1 MKRRALIIRMPST
14 GGVATTTTAFSHEL
28 YTSKR
33 QQTLYNI
40 KQKVRPQINLSTEV
54 PSTRSEE
61 LSTLNHTTTF
71 GGLSDAAL
79 LQRFETTAVKWET
92 FYSSK

>member
-1 MKRRALIIRMPST
+1 MAPIIRMPST
-14 GGVATTTTAFSHEL
+14 GGVQTTATAFSDEL
-28 YTSKR
+28 HTSKQ
-33 QQTLYNI
+33 QQTLI
-40 KQKVRPQINLSTEV
+40 KQKARPEITLSTEV

-61 LSTLNHTTTF
+61 LNTLNHTTTF
-71 GGLSDAAL
+71 RGLSDAAL